1 MDRPTFSPIWHRVR
15 ALHPRL
21 RPHVDITRQR
31 YRGRRWYVAHD
42 PSSNQFYRLSP
53 VAYDL
58 VMSLDGRRTVEEA
71 WTLSLQ
77 KFGDGAPTQNEVVEL
92 LGQLYST
99 NLLSVDSTPEVEQF
113 LQRGRERVKR
123 RLTQQAIGLMYFR
136 LRLFNPEPILR
147 FLVPILKPVL
157 NRWGLLVWA
166 IAVGA
171 ALVSILPEWPRLV
184 GGFDQYVSPANSG
197 WMLTMF
203 VLLKLIHELGHG
215 ITCKRLGGQVPE
227 FGVMLLVLIPSP
239 YVDASSCWAF
249 PSKWQRM
256 AVGAGGMIFE
266 IGCAA
271 IAAFVWLASPDGSL
285 AKQLAYFAMLT
296 ASVSTILFN
305 INPLMKFDGYY
316 MLADWL
322 EIPNL
327 MQRSQQMLHYL
338 AQKYAYAVE
347 RPRLPSTLP
356 GEQATLVIFGV
367 LAMVY
372 RVVLF
377 LSITLFVVGQF
388 FVVGLFL
395 ALWSTA
401 AWFLLPAGKFIHWL
415 ASDSALVDRRAR
427 AIGVSLAAIAGL
439 ALLVGA
445 VPVPDW
451 RRGSGVVESV
461 QQAGVYFRV
470 DGFVDQVFVRPGSVV
485 KEGDVLAQLS
495 SPELVRARRTLKSQV
510 DEYRVLREEAR
521 SKDKPAEVD
530 MGDQVLVLLRDQ
542 LGEIDLRIEALTVRA
557 PQAGTIVGPSPQQM
571 VGAFVRRGEPL
582 CLLVDAGR
590 LRVAA
595 TLGQNDAAWF
605 NELDRSQYRVQM
617 RTSSNVTRIVEGGAI
632 WSVEAGQ
639 RTLPHAAL
647 GFVGGGQIE
656 TMQEDQQGRSTKKP
670 VFTVYVEPAEGEV
683 EGAALGLPGER
694 VYLRFTLPSR
704 PLLGQV
710 VDRLQKAL
718 QGKVNL

>member
-530 MGDQVLVLLRDQ
+530 MGDQALVLLRDQ
-542 LGEIDLRIEALTVRA
+542 LDEIDLRIEALTVRA

-605 NELDRSQYRVQM
+605 NELDRSQYRA
-617 RTSSNVTRIVEGGAI
+617 R
-632 WSVEAGQ
+632 
-639 RTLPHAAL
+639 
-647 GFVGGGQIE
+647 
-656 TMQEDQQGRSTKKP
+656 
-670 VFTVYVEPAEGEV
+670 
-683 EGAALGLPGER
+683 
-694 VYLRFTLPSR
+694 R
-704 PLLGQV
+704 PT
-710 VDRLQKAL
+710 
-718 QGKVNL
+718 

>member
-530 MGDQVLVLLRDQ
+530 MGDQALVLLRDQ
-542 LGEIDLRIEALTVRA
+542 LDEIDLRIEALTVRA

>member
-470 DGFVDQVFVRPGSVV
+470 DGFVDQVFVRPGSVA

-530 MGDQVLVLLRDQ
+530 MGDQALVLLRDQ
-542 LGEIDLRIEALTVRA
+542 LDEIDLRIEALTVRA

-617 RTSSNVTRIVEGGAI
+617 RTSSNVARIVEGGAI

>member
-617 RTSSNVTRIVEGGAI
+617 RTSSNVARIVEGGAI

>member
-21 RPHVDITRQR
+21 RPHVDVTRQR
-31 YRGRRWYVAHD
+31 YRGRRWHVAHD

-147 FLVPILKPVL
+147 SLVPILKPVL
-157 NRWGLLVWA
+157 NRWGLLAWA
-166 IAVGA
+166 IAVGS

-197 WMLTMF
+197 WMLGMF

-215 ITCKRLGGQVPE
+215 IICKRLGGQVPE

-266 IGCAA
+266 LGCAA

-347 RPRLPSTLP
+347 RPRLPSTLR
-356 GEQATLVIFGV
+356 GEQATLVIFGL
-367 LAMVY
+367 LAMMY

-401 AWFLLPAGKFIHWL
+401 AWFVLPTGKFIHWL
-415 ASDSALVDRRAR
+415 ASDAGLVDRRAR
-427 AIGVSLAAIAGL
+427 AIGVSLAALAGL

-461 QQAGVYFRV
+461 QQAGVFFRV
-470 DGFVDQVFVRPGSVV
+470 DGFVDRVFVRPGSVV

-495 SPELVRARRTLKSQV
+495 SPELARARRTLKSQV

-530 MGDQVLVLLRDQ
+530 MGDQALLLLRDQ
-542 LGEIDLRIEALTVRA
+542 LDEIDRRVEALTVRA

-571 VGAFVRRGEPL
+571 VGAFVHRGEPL
-582 CLLVDAGR
+582 CLVVDAGR

-605 NELDRSQYRVQM
+605 NELNRSQYRVQM
-617 RTSSNVTRIVEGGAI
+617 RTSSNVARIVEGGAV
-632 WSVEAGQ
+632 WSAEAGQ

-670 VFTVYVEPAEGEV
+670 VFTVYVEPAKGEA

>member
-530 MGDQVLVLLRDQ
+530 MGDQALVLLRDQ

-617 RTSSNVTRIVEGGAI
+617 RTSSNVARIVEGGAI

>member
-495 SPELVRARRTLKSQV
+495 SSELVRARRTLKSQV

-530 MGDQVLVLLRDQ
+530 MGDQALVLLRDQ
-542 LGEIDLRIEALTVRA
+542 LDEIDLRIEALTVRA

>member
-542 LGEIDLRIEALTVRA
+542 LDEIDLRIEALTVRA